1 MFSDRQGDKA
11 DASSA
16 HTVAQNSSAN
26 TENQKRIQDI
36 IASTTKV
43 VGSVQNYPFHLNT

>member
-1 MFSDRQGDKA
+1 MLVFSDRQGDKA
-11 DASSA
+11 DTSSA
-16 HTVAQNSSAN
+16 QTVAQNSAAN

-43 VGSVQNYPFHLNT
+43 VSERQNDLFH